1 MVPEERQIP
10 ANGRKMIPNMIHN
23 VNTTRNSAYNY
34 SITYEKPQSKLKD
47 MGGSKVL
54 TETNDADN
62 DVYRNAATKATMI
75 AKVDRYSQGTFDV
88 SLLIGGNNA
97 NSYFTGKLYSATDVD
112 YFHVDTMSQIVNHR
126 PVIINMEMP
135 ERADYD
141 LTVYDE
147 AGNQVGIAVENE
159 DGTKTLT
166 IPCDW
171 SNSHNFVIKVS
182 QNGSEEYVEG
192 NYKLTFSQGEMP
204 QEDKDALERIKNA
217 KLVEGDPKRR
227 AELGAEIKAK
237 NDARNVAETE
247 KLHQAQYDALPEEL
261 QYKGSVSVEE
271 LLEKEMQRE
280 PVTEAE
286 RAYIAIYGNQNDI
299 YQVECQKMKQGLE
312 QEFSAYL
319 ESLGLSDKEFS
330 IHLETGGKAEVSG
343 LDEAQKEQVENYI
356 ESHWEQFKNVYL
368 TSSDECTEM
377 TDQEYRIAGYMEECN
392 RFLSNASGEKVS
404 VDDLSIER
412 KVTGWY
418 INSENIVG
426 LPLVIASALNSADS
440 TDKYHDYKQ
449 MIHSILN
456 YKQQNG
462 EIPQYHIDFKWS
474 GKELQC

>member
-1 MVPEERQIP
+1 MLDKNYESQHRQFGLTDGLRKGEFLGLTMVPEEGQIP

-97 NSYFTGKLYSATDVD
+97 NSYFT
-112 YFHVDTMSQIVNHR
+112 
-126 PVIINMEMP
+126 
-135 ERADYD
+135 
-141 LTVYDE
+141 
-147 AGNQVGIAVENE
+147 
-159 DGTKTLT
+159 
-166 IPCDW
+166 
-171 SNSHNFVIKVS
+171 
-182 QNGSEEYVEG
+182 
-192 NYKLTFSQGEMP
+192 
-204 QEDKDALERIKNA
+204 
-217 KLVEGDPKRR
+217 
-227 AELGAEIKAK
+227 
-237 NDARNVAETE
+237 
-247 KLHQAQYDALPEEL
+247 
-261 QYKGSVSVEE
+261 
-271 LLEKEMQRE
+271 
-280 PVTEAE
+280 
-286 RAYIAIYGNQNDI
+286 
-299 YQVECQKMKQGLE
+299 
-312 QEFSAYL
+312 
-319 ESLGLSDKEFS
+319 FS
-330 IHLETGGKAEVSG
+330 IHFETGGKAEVSG

-392 RFLSNASGEKVS
+392 RFLSNASGGKVS

-462 EIPQYHIDFKWS
+462 EIPQYHMDFKWS

>member
-1 MVPEERQIP
+1 
-10 ANGRKMIPNMIHN
+10 MIHN

-75 AKVDRYSQGTFDV
+75 AKVDRYSQGTFDL

-97 NSYFTGKLYSATDVD
+97 NSYFTGKLNSATDVD
-112 YFHVDTMSQIVNHR
+112 YFHVDTMSQIMNHR
-126 PVIINMEMP
+126 PVAINMEMP
-135 ERADYD
+135 EGADYD

-182 QNGSEEYVEG
+182 QNGSAEGVKPSVG

-204 QEDKDALERIKNA
+204 QEVKDALKRMQTGAA
-217 KLVEGDPKRR
+217 KLQEGNPEER
-227 AELGAEIKAK
+227 ATLGAEIKAK
-237 NDARNVAETE
+237 NDARNALETE

-261 QYKGSVSVEE
+261 QYKGSMSVEE
-271 LLEKEMQRE
+271 LLEKEMQGE

-299 YQVECQKMKQGLE
+299 YQVECQKMKQKLE

-319 ESLGLSDKEFS
+319 ESIGLSDKEFS
-330 IHLETGGKAEVSG
+330 IHLETEGKAEVSG
-343 LDEAQKEQVENYI
+343 LDETQKEQVESYI
-356 ESHWEQFKNVYL
+356 ESHLEQFKNVYL
-368 TSSDECTEM
+368 TASKECAEM
-377 TDQEYRIAGYMEECN
+377 TDQEYRIAGYVEECN
-392 RFLSNASGEKVS
+392 RFLSNASDGKVS
-404 VDDLSIER
+404 VNDLSIER

-426 LPLVIASALNSADS
+426 LPSVIASALNSADS
-440 TDKYHDYKQ
+440 TDKYYDYKQ
-449 MIHSILN
+449 MIYSILN
-456 YKQQNG
+456 YKQEHG
-462 EIPQYHIDFKWS
+462 EIPQYHMKFNWS
-474 GKELQC
+474 GKELEV

>member
-1 MVPEERQIP
+1 MIPEEGQIP

-34 SITYEKPQSKLKD
+34 SITYAKPQSKLKD

-97 NSYFTGKLYSATDVD
+97 NSYFT
-112 YFHVDTMSQIVNHR
+112 
-126 PVIINMEMP
+126 
-135 ERADYD
+135 
-141 LTVYDE
+141 
-147 AGNQVGIAVENE
+147 
-159 DGTKTLT
+159 
-166 IPCDW
+166 
-171 SNSHNFVIKVS
+171 
-182 QNGSEEYVEG
+182 
-192 NYKLTFSQGEMP
+192 
-204 QEDKDALERIKNA
+204 
-217 KLVEGDPKRR
+217 
-227 AELGAEIKAK
+227 
-237 NDARNVAETE
+237 
-247 KLHQAQYDALPEEL
+247 
-261 QYKGSVSVEE
+261 
-271 LLEKEMQRE
+271 
-280 PVTEAE
+280 
-286 RAYIAIYGNQNDI
+286 
-299 YQVECQKMKQGLE
+299 
-312 QEFSAYL
+312 
-319 ESLGLSDKEFS
+319 FS

-392 RFLSNASGEKVS
+392 RFLSNASGGKVS

-440 TDKYHDYKQ
+440 TDKYYDYKQ

-462 EIPQYHIDFKWS
+462 EIPQYHMDFKWS

>member
-10 ANGRKMIPNMIHN
+10 ANGRKRIPNMIHN

>member
-1 MVPEERQIP
+1 MVPEEGQIP

-112 YFHVDTMSQIVNHR
+112 YFHVDTMSQMMNHR

-204 QEDKDALERIKNA
+204 QEDKDALERIKTA

-237 NDARNVAETE
+237 YDARNVAETE

-392 RFLSNASGEKVS
+392 RFLSNASGGKVS

-440 TDKYHDYKQ
+440 TDKYYDYKQ

-462 EIPQYHIDFKWS
+462 EIPQYHMDFKWS

>member
-1 MVPEERQIP
+1 M
-10 ANGRKMIPNMIHN
+10 
-23 VNTTRNSAYNY
+23 
-34 SITYEKPQSKLKD
+34 
-47 MGGSKVL
+47 

-75 AKVDRYSQGTFDV
+75 AKVDRYSQGTFDL

-97 NSYFTGKLYSATDVD
+97 NSYFTGKLNSATDVD
-112 YFHVDTMSQIVNHR
+112 YFHVDTMSQMMNHR

-159 DGTKTLT
+159 DGTKTLA

-204 QEDKDALERIKNA
+204 QEVKDALERIKTA

-271 LLEKEMQRE
+271 LLEKEM
-280 PVTEAE
+280 
-286 RAYIAIYGNQNDI
+286 
-299 YQVECQKMKQGLE
+299 
-312 QEFSAYL
+312 
-319 ESLGLSDKEFS
+319 
-330 IHLETGGKAEVSG
+330 H
-343 LDEAQKEQVENYI
+343 
-356 ESHWEQFKNVYL
+356 
-368 TSSDECTEM
+368 
-377 TDQEYRIAGYMEECN
+377 
-392 RFLSNASGEKVS
+392 
-404 VDDLSIER
+404 
-412 KVTGWY
+412 
-418 INSENIVG
+418 IVG

-440 TDKYHDYKQ
+440 TDKYYDYKQ

-462 EIPQYHIDFKWS
+462 EIPQYHMDFKWS